1 MRTNKSEVTVVTLAN
16 GCELVASIA
25 AEVLGTTLPDSLN
38 GSPLNRLAIYS
49 LANQEF
55 QSELSKAT
63 GGIDNAD
70 A

>member
-38 GSPLNRLAIYS
+38 GSPSQPPGDLFAGKPRVPIGTVQGNWRYR
-49 LANQEF
+49 
-55 QSELSKAT
+55 
-63 GGIDNAD
+63 
-70 A
+70 